1 MRGSPVTFWI
11 WFSYIHVD
19 GEQHVEDISELDENT
34 LTNIRRIPLY
44 ANLKEIEIN
53 PDLNEVY
60 TMEGDGI
67 PPLPVGLDFQILSV
81 NAGMFFY
88 KLTKVCNKIF
98 FQLRLAMK

>member
-1 MRGSPVTFWI
+1 MRGLPVTFWI
-11 WFSYIHVD
+11 WLGYIHAD
-19 GEQHVEDISELDENT
+19 DQQHVFDIAES
-34 LTNIRRIPLY
+34 NITDITEIPLY
-44 ANLKEIEIN
+44 ANLKEIELN
-53 PDLNEVY
+53 PDGSNEEY
-60 TMEGDGI
+60 TLEGDGI

>member
-1 MRGSPVTFWI
+1 MRGLPVTFWI
-11 WFSYIHVD
+11 WFSNMHVD

-67 PPLPVGLDFQILSV
+67 PPLPVGLDFQILSI
-81 NAGMFFY
+81 NGGM
-88 KLTKVCNKIF
+88 
-98 FQLRLAMK
+98 

>member
-1 MRGSPVTFWI
+1 MRGLPVTFWI
-11 WFSYIHVD
+11 WLGYIHVD
-19 GEQHVEDISELDENT
+19 AELVDAELDDT
-34 LTNIRRIPLY
+34 DIRRIPLY
-44 ANLKEIEIN
+44 ANLKEIGIN
-53 PDLNEVY
+53 PDLNNEVY
-60 TMEGDGI
+60 TLEGDGI